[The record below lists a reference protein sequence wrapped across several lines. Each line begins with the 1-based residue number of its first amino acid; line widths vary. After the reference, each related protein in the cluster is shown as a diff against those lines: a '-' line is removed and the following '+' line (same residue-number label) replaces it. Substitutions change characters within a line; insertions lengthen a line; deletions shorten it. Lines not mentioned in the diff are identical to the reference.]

1 MNQALEAAVVKGD
14 GLTRA
19 ENGGY
24 ANREMALIF
33 PIVFISHAREDE
45 PLAAALPS
53 LISRV
58 FRAGATEPVLV
69 KYVRQCPGRW
79 Y

>member
-1 MNQALEAAVVKGD
+1 
-14 GLTRA
+14 
-19 ENGGY
+19 
-24 ANREMALIF
+24 MALIF